1 MYVRRRSR
9 GFGGLGQTSTASIQ
23 QMIVDAA
30 NEYGV
35 PPSIALG
42 IAAHES
48 GFNPNA
54 LNNNT
59 NGTTDY
65 GVMQL
70 NTSTLQ
76 TYGVS
81 TADALDPQTN
91 IDTGVSLLGSLLQ
104 KYNGNTTDALWAY
117 ANGSGNVNPNGTP
130 PAATQSFISYVTS
143 YNPPSTLALST
154 DDSGD
159 TGNWWDTDIAA
170 PLDSDFSAIS
180 SDLDDSDD
188 SSGVTG
194 VSLDPV
200 LLAGGVV
207 LAALALYLVSA

>member
-1 MYVRRRSR
+1 MYVRRRGR
-9 GFGGLGQTSTASIQ
+9 GFGGLGQTSTASVQ

-30 NEYGV
+30 NQYGV

-70 NTSTLQ
+70 NTLTLQ

-81 TADALDPQTN
+81 PADALDPQTN

-117 ANGSGNVNPNGTP
+117 ANGSGNVNPSGNP
-130 PAATQSFISYVTS
+130 PAATQSFINYVTS
-143 YNPPSTLALST
+143 YSPPATLALST
-154 DDSGD
+154 DDSDETGD
-159 TGNWWDTDIAA
+159 WWETEFTD
-170 PLDSDFSAIS
+170 PLNADLSTFSS
-180 SDLDDSDD
+180 SLDDSGD
-188 SSGVTG
+188 SSGG
-194 VSLDPV
+194 VDPV